1 MSSFIIGVLVGA
13 VIGYFACCLM
23 TGRKQD
29 EYEEKL
35 WELERKLWSAEYED
49 K

>member
-1 MSSFIIGVLVGA
+1 MASFIIGVLVGA
-13 VIGYFACCLM
+13 VIGYFSCALM

-29 EYEEKL
+29 EYEEKI
-35 WELERKLWSAEYED
+35 WELEKKLWSAEYEN